1 MKLLHELISD
11 HSVRLGDK
19 TAVKDHRSEMTYG
32 ELEKY
37 SSMFSRKL
45 QAIGV
50 KKGDFVAIYVP
61 RIKEVVTGAISVLR
75 AGGIYVPF
83 DDGYPVKRLEYML
96 KDANAAAILTTREQ
110 GIKISGS
117 QVLQYNVFK
126 KIAEAAEV
134 SYEQLWSREEYESII
149 KAFAER
155 GEHIQ
160 RVLPISSRQDEMLF
174 EQLIFP
180 DSDSFRNVVYLQMD
194 SLVSEEHL
202 REALDIIALENEELR
217 ELSKGMISSM
227 TDDQSPDIIVPE
239 ILETISRF

>member
-11 HSVRLGDK
+11 HSVRLADK

-83 DDGYPVKRLEYML
+83 DDCYPVKRLEYML

-110 GIKISGS
+110 WSDNPLSFPESKVVFLDEKPDISGD
-117 QVLQYNVFK
+117 FT
-126 KIAEAAEV
+126 
-134 SYEQLWSREEYESII
+134 
-149 KAFAER
+149 
-155 GEHIQ
+155 
-160 RVLPISSRQDEMLF
+160 DC
-174 EQLIFP
+174 
-180 DSDSFRNVVYLQMD
+180 D
-194 SLVSEEHL
+194 SLSVHL
-202 REALDIIALENEELR
+202 PQCCFIPQAPPETRRACCTLIICCFILTKALKILMT
-217 ELSKGMISSM
+217 LS
-227 TDDQSPDIIVPE
+227 
-239 ILETISRF
+239 